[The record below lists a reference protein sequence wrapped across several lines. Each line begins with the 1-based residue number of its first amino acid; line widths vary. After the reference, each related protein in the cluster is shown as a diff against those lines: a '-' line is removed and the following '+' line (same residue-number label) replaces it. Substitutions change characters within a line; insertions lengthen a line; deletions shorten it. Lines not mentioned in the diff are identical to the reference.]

1 MRGRLLAPVVLLAAV
16 ACGPVHSTVRPDAG
30 NLANVRRVAVLVVED
45 GAFTVVKERAKATAT
60 GAALFGIVGAAVS
73 AAANQSMDSGE
84 ADKARPGLAGFTPA
98 TVLRESFVETLKSS
112 GRVAVDVADSE
123 AGLQALKG
131 HDAIVRLTI
140 KEWGVRLPTRAISD
154 QLAPFVEVQA
164 RMSRVPGQDVL
175 WDEHEVALGRGRH
188 DLARYQSDG
197 TLLRSELT
205 ETVHEAGY
213 RLANHLI
220 YPREKGR

>member
-1 MRGRLLAPVVLLAAV
+1 MTGRLLTLVVLLAAV
-16 ACGPVHSTVRPDAG
+16 ACGPVSTVRPDAD

-45 GAFTVVKERAKATAT
+45 GGFMVIKERAKATAT
-60 GAALFGIVGAAVS
+60 GFALFGVVGAAVS
-73 AAANQSMDSGE
+73 SMANRTMDSGE
-84 ADKARPGLAGFTPA
+84 ADKVRPGLAGFSPTS
-98 TVLRESFVETLKSS
+98 VLRESFVETLKSS

-123 AGLQALKG
+123 AGLQALTG

-140 KEWGVRLPTRAISD
+140 KEWGVRLPNPSISD
-154 QLAPFVEVQA
+154 QMAAFVAVQA
-164 RMSRVPGQDVL
+164 RMSRVGSQDML

-188 DLARYQSDG
+188 ELSQYQSDA
-197 TLLRSELT
+197 TLLRNELT
-205 ETVHEAGY
+205 ETVHDAGY